1 MVVSVERIR
10 NEYERVEDR
19 LYQLRCVYGYSG
31 AYIGVSDSRGPAE
44 RLDKI
49 LRHMEKAWG
58 LKSPHEKN
66 GGY

>member
-31 AYIGVSDSRGPAE
+31 AYSKVFRTLEARAE

-58 LKSPHEKN
+58 LK
-66 GGY
+66 